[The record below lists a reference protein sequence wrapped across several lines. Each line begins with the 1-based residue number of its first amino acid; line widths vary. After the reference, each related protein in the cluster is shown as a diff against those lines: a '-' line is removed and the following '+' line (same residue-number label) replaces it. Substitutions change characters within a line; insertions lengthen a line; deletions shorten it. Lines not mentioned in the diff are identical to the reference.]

1 MIRALAILCVLP
13 FCALLSIAP
22 GCRAQS
28 RYRYDPGA
36 TYTAPARRSASRS
49 ATVARSKPVRTGRVR
64 PSGGANVSV
73 DLSRTPLRSAVG
85 AITSG
90 AGVNVVISPQVF
102 LERSPQELRVT
113 LKLNDATVET
123 ALNWITRLLDLRW
136 SIEYGVVYITLPY
149 DAPRD
154 IRTRFYRVGDLMAPT
169 YSGSGSRGSGQTGSG
184 STGSGSTRSR
194 Y

>member
-1 MIRALAILCVLP
+1 MTRALAILCVLP
-13 FCALLSIAP
+13 FCVLLSIVP

-28 RYRYDPGA
+28 QYDDDPGA
-36 TYTAPARRSASRS
+36 TYATRVRRSAPRS
-49 ATVARSKPVRTGRVR
+49 ATVARSKAARTGKAR
-64 PSGGANVSV
+64 PSDGRNVSV

-102 LERSPQELRVT
+102 LDRSPEELRVT

-136 SIEYGVVYITLPY
+136 SVEYGVVYITLPY

-154 IRTRFYRVGDLMAPT
+154 IQRRVYRVGDLTAPT
-169 YSGSGSRGSGQTGSG
+169 YSGSAGSGPTGSG